1 MYRSVCVCMCAV
13 SLEALRGFHAIP
25 RVRVCACARTCEH
38 VHASILFSSTTLI
51 ISVYLATLLSS
62 LLQNM

>member
-25 RVRVCACARTCEH
+25 CVHVCVRAHAH
-38 VHASILFSSTTLI
+38 VNMFTPAFC
-51 ISVYLATLLSS
+51 LAA
-62 LLQNM
+62 QH